1 MRHFGL
7 FAAVLAAFAFATPN
21 IFAQEARVREKK
33 IDARKAEGAPIEG
46 KATDGPEG
54 VASGRGRGF
63 YTVLL
68 EGEPLGALISEGK
81 ARGSAEYRLR
91 SEGLTAKQEAFSR
104 GLESSG
110 IRVLNSTQVFLNAVY
125 VEASPEQAAALEA
138 LPGVRRV
145 ERMRPLKL
153 HANKALD
160 VNNIRAAW
168 NRLGGAGNAG
178 AGVRIAIID
187 SGIDQNHPAF
197 KDFGTP
203 MPAGYP
209 RCNAAAG
216 ECDYT
221 NNKVIAARSYVQLL
235 NFAFGR
241 NPVDT
246 RPDDITPKDRW
257 GHGTAAAMMAAGQE
271 HDSPIGRISG
281 VAPGA
286 WLGNY
291 KVFGTEDVNSSTYPN
306 VVLEALE
313 DAFADGMQI
322 ATLNLGAPA
331 GYGPNDLCGQN
342 RNEPC
347 DTFVVGVRAA
357 IRAGMHVVVSAGN
370 AGDAG
375 PNFPG
380 MNTIATPGI
389 TPEAITVG
397 AITNSHIWYNTLS
410 ALGNNVP
417 VSLGSAN
424 ARFTDGPQLA
434 SPLEAPGIDVG
445 SLGRGNLACDALPDN
460 SLNGRI
466 AVVARGECAL
476 ETKVNNVQR
485 AGAIAM
491 VLTNT
496 SNSVFQFTGLN
507 GTSIPSLMIGLDNGN
522 ALRSFLGNQPNAR
535 LRLNPAFREVSA
547 PQDEIA
553 FFSSQ
558 GPSIGNYWVKP
569 EIMAVGTDLYMAGQR
584 NDPNGSMYS
593 ANGYLVAE
601 GTSFS
606 APIVAG
612 AAALVIQSKGNLNPS
627 VLKGLLVASASPQLT
642 DFDNNGRAVQASAT
656 AMGAGKLNGERALN
670 SFLSMD
676 PPVVPFGNVSTGNL
690 PSGGVVV
697 RNASNSVSN
706 VSVRIEQR
714 AADSNARVTVAP
726 MNFSIPPGGQTQLT
740 VTLSGLRPR
749 AGRYD
754 GNIVLT
760 SNGVDHRVPYTY
772 FVSDN
777 VSWNMYAM
785 PQSFD
790 AIPSYTQFGVLI
802 KLIDQFGVPVANVP
816 VNATALNGGSIRL
829 VNTSTDVF
837 GIVEAEITAGSS
849 IGQQV
854 FRFSGG
860 NLSTDVTA
868 FVIPRPALST
878 DGVRDAASGEAS
890 EGFSAGQYISL
901 FGANLAGNLKVFQG
915 NELALALAR
924 ASVSFDNEA
933 QGVSVPGRLHFV
945 SPSQINVQIPWEC
958 EGLATVSMKVSIGDF
973 SSEVVELR
981 LRPANPAFFEYV
993 ESGTN
998 RRFIAALDGN
1008 FALIGSNN
1016 AVARGGVAQL
1026 YVNGLGR
1033 VSNRPGSGQASPSNP
1048 LAQTVETP
1056 EVTIGG
1062 RAAQVLFSGLAPGI
1076 VGLYQVN
1083 VAVPNDAPTGP
1094 DVEVAIRQ
1102 SGAASKISRL
1112 AIR

>member
-1 MRHFGL
+1 MRPKFHMRQFQSIAAL
-7 FAAVLAAFAFATPN
+7 FAAFAFVAPAL
-21 IFAQEARVREKK
+21 FAQ
-33 IDARKAEGAPIEG
+33 
-46 KATDGPEG
+46 
-54 VASGRGRGF
+54 RGSNF

-68 EGEPLGALISEGK
+68 EDEPLAELLSNGK
-81 ARGSAEYRLR
+81 PRSLAEYNLR
-91 SEGLTAKQEAFSR
+91 SESLQAKQRAFSR
-104 GLESSG
+104 SLEAAGVRAFDST
-110 IRVLNSTQVFLNAVY
+110 RVLLNAIY
-125 VEASPEQAAALEA
+125 VEASPEQAAALER

-145 ERMRPLKL
+145 EKMKPLRL

-187 SGIDQNHPAF
+187 SGIDHTHPAF
-197 KDFGTP
+197 RNFPTP
-203 MPAGYP
+203 IPASYP

-216 ECDYT
+216 ECDFT

-246 RPDDITPKDRW
+246 RPDDFTPRDRW

-271 HDSPIGRISG
+271 HDSPIGRLAG

-291 KVFGTEDVNSSTYPN
+291 KVFGTEDVNSTTYPN
-306 VVLEALE
+306 VVIRALE
-313 DAFADGMQI
+313 DALADGMQI

-331 GYGPNDLCGQN
+331 GYGPNDNFCGQGQN
-342 RNEPC
+342 QPC

-357 IRAGMHVVVSAGN
+357 IRAGLHVVVSAGN
-370 AGDAG
+370 AGARG

-410 ALGNNVP
+410 VIGNNLPAGLNQV
-417 VSLGSAN
+417 N

-434 SPLEAPGIDVG
+434 SALEAPGFNVG
-445 SLGRGNLACDALPDN
+445 SLGRGNLACEALPDN

-466 AVVARGECAL
+466 AVVARGDCAI

-485 AGAIAM
+485 AGAVAM

-496 SNSVFQFTGLN
+496 SNSVFQLSSLN
-507 GTSIPSLMIGLDNGN
+507 GTSIPSLLIGLDNGN
-522 ALRSFLGNQPNAR
+522 ALRSYLGNQPNAT
-535 LRLNPAFREVSA
+535 LRLNPAFREVNA

-558 GPSIGNYWVKP
+558 GPAIGSFGVKP

-606 APIVAG
+606 APMVAG
-612 AAALVIQSKGNLNPS
+612 AAALLLQSRGNLNPS
-627 VLKGLLVASASPQLT
+627 VLKGLLVSSATPQLT
-642 DFDNNGRAVQASAT
+642 DFDNNGRAVAAAAT

-670 SFLSMD
+670 AFLSVD
-676 PPVVPFGNVSTGNL
+676 PAAIAFGNVSTGNL
-690 PSGGVVV
+690 PSGGIVV
-697 RNASNSVSN
+697 RNLNTSVSN
-706 VSVRIEQR
+706 IAVRIEQR
-714 AADSNARVTVAP
+714 ATDSNARVTVAP
-726 MNFSIPPGGQTQLT
+726 LNFSLPPGGQTQLT

-754 GNIVLT
+754 GDIVMT
-760 SNGVDHRVPYTY
+760 SNGVEHRVPYTY
-772 FVSDN
+772 FVTDN
-777 VSWNMYAM
+777 VPWNIY
-785 PQSFD
+785 PLTPGFD
-790 AIPSYTQFGVLI
+790 ITPTLKQRGILLKV
-802 KLIDQFGVPVANVP
+802 IDQFGVPVRGVA
-816 VNATALNGGSIRL
+816 VNATAQNGGTVTF
-829 VNTSTDVF
+829 VNSTTDVF
-837 GIVEAEITAGSS
+837 GIVQVDITAGAS

-854 FRFSGG
+854 FRFTAG
-860 NLSTDVTA
+860 NLFADVTA
-868 FVIPRPALST
+868 SVFPRPLLSI
-878 DGVRDAASGEAS
+878 DGVRDAASGQAS
-890 EGFSAGQYISL
+890 DGFAAGQYISL
-901 FGANLAGNLKVFQG
+901 FGTALAGNLKVFQG

-933 QGVSVPGRLHFV
+933 QGVSVAGRLHFV
-945 SPSQINVQIPWEC
+945 SPTQINVQIPWEC

-973 SSEVVELR
+973 SSEVVTLR
-981 LRPANPAFFEYV
+981 LRPANPAFFEYT
-993 ESGTN
+993 EPGTN
-998 RRFIAALDGN
+998 RSFLAALDGN

-1016 AVARGGVAQL
+1016 PVARGGVAQL
-1026 YVNGLGR
+1026 YANGLGR
-1033 VSNRPGSGQASPSNP
+1033 VNNRPGSGEASPANS
-1048 LAQTVETP
+1048 LASTVETP
-1056 EVTIGG
+1056 SVNIGG
-1062 RAAQVLFSGLAPGI
+1062 RPAQVLFSGLAPGI

-1083 VAVPNDAPTGP
+1083 VSVPNDAPTGP
-1094 DVEVAIRQ
+1094 DVEVTLQQ
-1102 SGAASKISRL
+1102 SGVTSKVSRL

>member
-1 MRHFGL
+1 MRHFRL
-7 FAAVLAAFAFATPN
+7 FAALLAAFALATPAA
-21 IFAQEARVREKK
+21 FAQ
-33 IDARKAEGAPIEG
+33 
-46 KATDGPEG
+46 
-54 VASGRGRGF
+54 RGSNF

-68 EGEPLGALISEGK
+68 EDEPLAELLTNGK
-81 ARGSAEYRLR
+81 PRAAAEYSLR
-91 SEGLTAKQEAFSR
+91 GENLKAKQASFTKTI
-104 GLESSG
+104 ESGG
-110 IRVLNSTQVFLNAVY
+110 IRVVDSLQVLLNALV
-125 VEASPEQAAALEA
+125 VEASPEQAASLER
-138 LPGVRRV
+138 LPGIRRV
-145 ERMRPLKL
+145 ERMKPLKL

-168 NRLGGAGNAG
+168 NRLGGSGNAG
-178 AGVRIAIID
+178 AGVKIAIID

-197 KDFGTP
+197 KDFPTP

-209 RCNAAAG
+209 RCNASLG
-216 ECDYT
+216 DCDFT

-235 NFAFGR
+235 NFAFGS

-246 RPDDITPKDRW
+246 RPDDISPKDRW

-271 HDSPIGRISG
+271 HTAPIGRLAG
-281 VAPGA
+281 VAPAA

-291 KVFGTEDVNSSTYPN
+291 KVFGTEDVNSTTFPN
-306 VVLEALE
+306 VVLRALE
-313 DAFADGMQI
+313 DAIADGMQV

-331 GYGPNDLCGQN
+331 GYGPNDNFCGQN
-342 RNEPC
+342 QNQPC
-347 DTFVVGVRAA
+347 DTFVLGVRAA
-357 IRAGMHVVVSAGN
+357 IRAGLHVVASAGN
-370 AGDAG
+370 SGDSG

-380 MNTIATPGI
+380 LNTIATPGT

-397 AITNSHIWYNTLS
+397 AITNSHIWYNSLV

-417 VSLGSAN
+417 AGLNPAN

-434 SPLEAPGIDVG
+434 SALEAPGIDVG

-466 AVVARGECAL
+466 AVVARGDCAI
-476 ETKVNNVQR
+476 ETKVNHVQR

-496 SNSVFQFTGLN
+496 NNSVFQFTGLN
-507 GTSIPSLMIGLDNGN
+507 GTSIPSLLIGQDNGN
-522 ALRSFLGNQPNAR
+522 ALRSFLGNQPNAN
-535 LRLNPAFREVSA
+535 LRLNPAFREVNA

-553 FFSSQ
+553 FFSAQ
-558 GPSIGNYWVKP
+558 GPSIGNFGVKP
-569 EIMAVGTDLYMAGQR
+569 DLVAVGTDLYMAGQR
-584 NDPNGSMYS
+584 NDPNGSMFS
-593 ANGYLVAE
+593 ANGYLVAD

-606 APIVAG
+606 APMVAG
-612 AAALVIQSKGNLNPS
+612 AAALVIQSKGNLIPS
-627 VLKGLLVASASPQLT
+627 VLKGLLVSSASPQLT

-670 SFLSMD
+670 AFLSMD
-676 PPVVPFGNVSTGNL
+676 PSSIPFGNVTAGNL
-690 PSGGVVV
+690 PSGGLVV
-697 RNASNSVSN
+697 RNVNNAVSN
-706 VSVRIEQR
+706 ISVRIEQR
-714 AADSNARVTVAP
+714 TADSNARVTVAP
-726 MNFSIPPGGQTQLT
+726 TNFSMPPGGQTQIT

-754 GNIVLT
+754 GDIILT

-777 VSWNMYAM
+777 VSWNIYALT
-785 PQSFD
+785 SGFD
-790 AIPSYTQFGVLI
+790 AIPNYTQRGVLVKI
-802 KLIDQFGVPVANVP
+802 VDQFGVPVRGVS
-816 VNATALNGGSIRL
+816 VSATALNGGSVSLI
-829 VNTSTDVF
+829 NTTTDVF
-837 GIVEAEITAGSS
+837 GIVEADITVGAS

-854 FRFSGG
+854 FRFTGG
-860 NLSTDVTA
+860 NLSTDMTA
-868 FVIPRPALST
+868 SVIPRPSLST
-878 DGVRDAASGEAS
+878 DGVRDAARGEAS

-901 FGANLAGNLKVFQG
+901 FGSNLAGNLKVFQG

-933 QGVSVPGRLHFV
+933 QGVSVPGRIHFV
-945 SPSQINVQIPWEC
+945 SPTQINVQIPWEC

-973 SSEVVELR
+973 SSEVVILR

-993 ESGTN
+993 EPGTN

-1016 AVARGGVAQL
+1016 AVPRGGVAQL
-1026 YVNGLGR
+1026 YANGLGR
-1033 VSNRPGSGQASPSNP
+1033 VTNRPGSGLASPSNP
-1048 LAQTVETP
+1048 LAQSVETP
-1056 EVTIGG
+1056 TVSIGG
-1062 RAAQVLFSGLAPGI
+1062 RPAQVLFSGLAPGI

-1083 VAVPNDAPTGP
+1083 VSVPNDAPTGP
-1094 DVEVAIRQ
+1094 DVEVSLRQ
-1102 SGAASKISRL
+1102 SGVTSKISRL

>member
-1 MRHFGL
+1 MRPKKHMRHFRL
-7 FAAVLAAFAFATPN
+7 FAALLAAFAFVTPTS
-21 IFAQEARVREKK
+21 FAQRANN
-33 IDARKAEGAPIEG
+33 
-46 KATDGPEG
+46 
-54 VASGRGRGF
+54 F

-68 EGEPLGALISEGK
+68 EDEPLAGLLENGK
-81 ARGSAEYRLR
+81 ARNASAYRLR
-91 SEGLTAKQEAFSR
+91 ETTLKAKQAAFTKT
-104 GLESSG
+104 LQSSG
-110 IRVLNSTQVFLNAVY
+110 IRAIDSTQVLLNAVY
-125 VEASPEQAAALEA
+125 VEATPEQAATLES

-145 ERMRPLKL
+145 ERMKPLKL

-168 NRLGGAGNAG
+168 NRVGGSGNAG
-178 AGVRIAIID
+178 AGVKIAIID

-197 KDFGTP
+197 KDFPTP

-209 RCNAAAG
+209 RCNSGAG
-216 ECDYT
+216 ECDFT

-235 NFAFGR
+235 NFAFGT

-271 HDSPIGRISG
+271 HDSPIGRLSG
-281 VAPGA
+281 VAPAA

-291 KVFGTEDVNSSTYPN
+291 KVFGTENVNSTTFPN
-306 VVLEALE
+306 VVIRALE
-313 DAFADGMQI
+313 DALADGMQV

-331 GYGPNDLCGQN
+331 GYGPNDNFCGQN
-342 RNEPC
+342 RNQPC

-357 IRAGMHVVVSAGN
+357 IRAGLNVIVSAGN
-370 AGDAG
+370 SGDGG
-375 PNFPG
+375 PNIPG
-380 MNTIATPGI
+380 LNTIATPGI

-397 AITNSHIWYNTLS
+397 AITNSHIWYNTLT

-417 VSLGSAN
+417 AGLNQAN

-434 SPLEAPGIDVG
+434 AALEAPGIDVG
-445 SLGRGNLACDALPDN
+445 SLGRGNLACEALPDN

-466 AVVARGECAL
+466 AVVARGSCNI
-476 ETKVNNVQR
+476 ETKANNVQR
-485 AGAIAM
+485 AGAVAM
-491 VLTNT
+491 VVTNT

-507 GTSIPSLMIGLDNGN
+507 GTSIPSLLIGLDNGN
-522 ALRSFLGNQPNAR
+522 ALRSFLGNQPNAV
-535 LRLNPAFREVSA
+535 LRLNPAFREVPA

-558 GPSIGNYWVKP
+558 GPAIGNFGVKP
-569 EIMAVGTDLYMAGQR
+569 DLMAVGTDLYMAGQR

-593 ANGYLVAE
+593 ANGYLVAD

-612 AAALVIQSKGNLNPS
+612 AVALLIQNKGPLNPPL
-627 VLKGLLVASASPQLT
+627 VKGLIVSASNPQLT
-642 DFDNNGRAVQASAT
+642 DFDNNGRSVAASAT
-656 AMGAGKLNGERALN
+656 AMGAGKLNAERALTT
-670 SFLSMD
+670 FLTMD
-676 PPVVPFGNVSTGNL
+676 PATIPFGNVTTGNL

-697 RNASNSVSN
+697 RNTNTSVAN

-726 MNFSIPPGGQTQLT
+726 LNFSVPPGGQTQLT

-754 GNIVLT
+754 GDIILT
-760 SNGVDHRVPYTY
+760 GNGVDHRVPYTY

-777 VSWNMYAM
+777 VAWNMYALT
-785 PQSFD
+785 SGFD
-790 AIPSYTQFGVLI
+790 AIPNYTQQGVLVKI
-802 KLIDQFGVPVANVP
+802 IDQFGVPVRGVS
-816 VNATALNGGSIRL
+816 VTATAQNGGGVTL
-829 VNTSTDVF
+829 LNNPTDEF
-837 GIVEAEITAGSS
+837 GIVEADITAGAS

-854 FRFSGG
+854 FRFTGG
-860 NLSTDVTA
+860 NLFAEIVA
-868 FVIPRPALST
+868 NVIPRPALST
-878 DGVRDAASGEAS
+878 AGVRDAASGDAS
-890 EGFSAGQYISL
+890 EGFAAGQYISL
-901 FGANLAGNLKVFQG
+901 FGSSLAGNLKVFQG
-915 NELALALAR
+915 NELALALAG

-945 SPSQINVQIPWEC
+945 SPTQINVQIPWEC
-958 EGLATVSMKVSIGDF
+958 EGLATVAMKVSIGDF
-973 SSEVVELR
+973 SSEVVTLR
-981 LRPANPAFFEYV
+981 LRPANPSFFEYV
-993 ESGTN
+993 EPGTN
-998 RRFIAALDGN
+998 RRFIAALDAN

-1016 AVARGGVAQL
+1016 AVPRGGVAQL

-1033 VSNRPGSGQASPSNP
+1033 VNNRPGSGLASPSGP
-1048 LAQTVETP
+1048 LAATVETP
-1056 EVTIGG
+1056 EVSIGG
-1062 RAAQVLFSGLAPGI
+1062 RPAQVLFSGLAPGI

-1083 VAVPNDAPTGP
+1083 VTVPNDAPTGP
-1094 DVEVAIRQ
+1094 DVEVSIRQ
-1102 SGAASKISRL
+1102 SGVTSKISRL